1 MQSSDECLIV
11 SPVVGGIFG
20 VARLATKLNELL
32 DRQQIGPWRVGQWI
46 DYKHTAILIKFLTA
60 TDGEVAQR
68 SCVDTY

>member
-1 MQSSDECLIV
+1 MQNSSECGV
-11 SPVVGGIFG
+11 AFPVVGGIFG

-68 SCVDTY
+68 SCVGTY